1 MGARQGGKEIFVG
14 KCGIRNAAEA
24 GKPQQKHAPA
34 SSATSRESLHFL
46 IWRKIPSPV
55 NGNGMILWN
64 TVKTIFF
71 LCLYFHAVAY
81 PRNGNNDIGE
91 IQFFADI
98 AYMHVYG
105 AALAFEIHAPEDVQ
119 DLLPCHDAVP
129 VFPKG

>member
-1 MGARQGGKEIFVG
+1 
-14 KCGIRNAAEA
+14 
-24 GKPQQKHAPA
+24 
-34 SSATSRESLHFL
+34 
-46 IWRKIPSPV
+46 
-55 NGNGMILWN
+55 MILWN

-119 DLLPCHDAVP
+119 DLLPCHNAVP
-129 VFPKG
+129 VFPKGQEAVKFHRLHGNFYAGFVDGALFLVDGNVLDLDFFCFLAVEAFQDVVNAD

>member
-1 MGARQGGKEIFVG
+1 
-14 KCGIRNAAEA
+14 
-24 GKPQQKHAPA
+24 
-34 SSATSRESLHFL
+34 
-46 IWRKIPSPV
+46 
-55 NGNGMILWN
+55 MILWN

-105 AALAFEIHAPEDVQ
+105 R
-119 DLLPCHDAVP
+119 
-129 VFPKG
+129 VFNTCKWNNMAETAELRLFLCQVYKNLMLYGVVFHVKQWYNGGYETLV